1 MVGSSWQISMLAT
14 EAVAAGRAPNKRLEP
29 TRRERIEM
37 GHSSSAPRGS
47 GAIR

>member
-1 MVGSSWQISMLAT
+1 MMAP
-14 EAVAAGRAPNKRLEP
+14 PNKRLEP

-47 GAIR
+47 RAIR